1 MDAIIIGGF
10 LGSGKTTTVI
20 NVGKELAERGHTV
33 AIIVNE
39 VGEVGIDGDL
49 ISKYGLDTKEIT
61 NGCICCTLKLN
72 MKTTLTELYN
82 SYNPDYILV
91 EPSGIAFPNLIKKEL
106 ELMNF
111 GDNIRV
117 APLVTLIDGSRFKE
131 IMKSVKVY
139 ALRQIEDAEIL
150 VINKADLV
158 EPIKMS
164 LLTDSVQ
171 QLNSGARIINMSSRP
186 GDSGFNALM
195 DMIVPSMAE
204 DEHVSPTSVKEHT
217 EHTADSHSHDHSHH
231 DDYHDDHDH
240 EDHDHH
246 HEEHHHDAHDEHHDH
261 HSHDHHHHDHHTH
274 YDSENSGLASYAND
288 YRILEDNIDR
298 ETARQITLEIAETVK
313 SSIIRHSPEFV
324 GHIKMFM
331 EVPDETVKISI
342 TSHAESPSMNII
354 ETTVHS
360 GPRFKILTAVSGM
373 DEDELVHLV
382 DENVEAAFS
391 KRNMVS
397 QRLHEPHNHDHHH
410 HDHEEHDHH
419 HGHHH
424 EHKHTEMEGDD
435 DIYDHDLTGCG
446 TEEGNC
452 LL

>member
-20 NVGKELAERGHTV
+20 NIGKELAERGHTV

-72 MKTTLTELYN
+72 MKTTLTELYH

-158 EPIKMS
+158 KPIKMS
-164 LLTDSVQ
+164 VLVDSVQ
-171 QLNSGARIINMSSRP
+171 QLNSSAKVINMSSRS
-186 GDSGFNALM
+186 GDAGFSELM
-195 DMIVPSMAE
+195 EMIVPYE
-204 DEHVSPTSVKEHT
+204 T
-217 EHTADSHSHDHSHH
+217 EGIDVPADHGNEQTVPLWENMDVTEGTGHH
-231 DDYHDDHDH
+231 ERSH
-240 EDHDHH
+240 EDHH
-246 HEEHHHDAHDEHHDH
+246 EHHHYG
-261 HSHDHHHHDHHTH
+261 HHTH
-274 YDSENSGLASYAND
+274 YDSESSGLASYAND
-288 YRILEDNIDR
+288 YRILEDDIDR
-298 ETARQITLEIAETVK
+298 ELARQITLEIAESVK
-313 SSIIRHSPEFV
+313 GSIMNLSPEFV
-324 GHIKMFM
+324 GHIKMFL

-354 ETTVHS
+354 ETTAHS
-360 GPRFKILTAVSGM
+360 GPRFKILTAVSGLN
-373 DEDELVHLV
+373 ENELVNLV

-391 KRNMVS
+391 KRNMTS
-397 QRLHEPHNHDHHH
+397 QRLHDSHDHDHHH
-410 HDHEEHDHH
+410 HDDDHEGHHDHH
-419 HGHHH
+419 HSH
-424 EHKHTEMEGDD
+424 EHKYHHSELEEDMD

-446 TEEGNC
+446 AEGSDC
-452 LL
+452 IL

>member
-72 MKTTLTELYN
+72 MKTTLTELYH

-164 LLTDSVQ
+164 VLMDSVQ
-171 QLNSGARIINMSSRP
+171 QLNSDASVIKMSSRP
-186 GDSGFNALM
+186 DDSGFTELM
-195 DMIVPSMAE
+195 SMIVPSVSE
-204 DEHVSPTSVKEHT
+204 DEHVSATHVKEH
-217 EHTADSHSHDHSHH
+217 AAKPHSHDHSHR
-231 DDYHDDHDH
+231 DADH
-240 EDHDHH
+240 EEHDHH
-246 HEEHHHDAHDEHHDH
+246 HEDNHDAHDHNHDH
-261 HSHDHHHHDHHTH
+261 HSHDHHHHDNHTH
-274 YDSENSGLASYAND
+274 YDSESSGLASYAND
-288 YRILEDNIDR
+288 YRILEDDIDR
-298 ETARQITLEIAETVK
+298 ETARQITLEIAENVK
-313 SSIIRHSPEFV
+313 SSIIKHSPEFV

-354 ETTVHS
+354 ETTAHS
-360 GPRFKILTAVSGM
+360 GPRFKILTAVSGLN
-373 DEDELVHLV
+373 ENELVHLV
-382 DENVEAAFS
+382 DENVESAFN
-391 KRNMVS
+391 KRNMTS
-397 QRLHEPHNHDHHH
+397 QRLHEPHDHDHHH
-410 HDHEEHDHH
+410 HDDDHEGHHDHH
-419 HGHHH
+419 SHD
-424 EHKHTEMEGDD
+424 HKHLHGEVEDMD

-446 TEEGNC
+446 AEGGDC
-452 LL
+452 IL